1 MVGLTY
7 FSVRSMCHLRCQVI
21 DRQTGKTFKEVIPG
35 PVWSTLKGLLL
46 GMRKQTDV
54 LRMKTKNNFF
64 ARTPFLKLDGA
75 RIDIC
80 KNDLQIVG
88 CCTALTCLFTL
99 SAGATV
105 YQAKAPLK
113 K

>member
-54 LRMKTKNNFF
+54 LRMKTKKQLL
-64 ARTPFLKLDGA
+64 R
-75 RIDIC
+75 
-80 KNDLQIVG
+80 KNPISKTRWSSHRHV
-88 CCTALTCLFTL
+88 
-99 SAGATV
+99 
-105 YQAKAPLK
+105 
-113 K
+113 